1 MIAKLKSLMNDA
13 FASLSAFNTS
23 RDVTQVIAEN
33 STAERVGPNRVIL
46 NVRLNSDAENT
57 VLGNIGLGVSF
68 RGFTVGKP
76 DEEAV
81 VVNME
86 SGDNDNATPDDT
98 TLLVKRATLT
108 VKSDTKFLSLTF
120 MDSDSRVFK
129 TERVKIK

>member
-120 MDSDSRVFK
+120 IDSDSRVFK